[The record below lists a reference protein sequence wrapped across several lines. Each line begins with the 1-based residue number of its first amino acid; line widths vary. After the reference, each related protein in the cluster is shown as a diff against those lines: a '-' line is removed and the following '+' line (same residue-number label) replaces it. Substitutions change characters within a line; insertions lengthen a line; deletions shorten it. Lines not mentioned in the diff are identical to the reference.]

1 MRFKAAFIAGALIFG
16 LPHAQPNA
24 QTSAGARASSDANPQ
39 LPLPGM
45 IQLAQVGRSTTAANE
60 GEQSH
65 IDRVNT
71 WTVGVAGGLLEG
83 TFIRFAADLA
93 KALDDGDNLRI
104 LPVVTYGAA
113 ENISDLLYLKGVDV
127 AITDADVFDEYRK
140 QKKFSNIEKRIH
152 YISEMYNSEF
162 HVFAR
167 PEIKELKDL
176 EGKKVGFNTKGSAAG
191 ITGKIVFERLK
202 INVEPVYINNSIGI
216 EKMKTGEF
224 AAIVHTVGKPND
236 LFAKL
241 KPEPGF
247 HFVPV
252 PYNSTFDDY
261 YLPTTLTS
269 ADYPNLIKADE
280 RVETIAVPVVLAVY
294 NWPQSS
300 DRFRRVERFIQ
311 YYFSRFET
319 MRKPPYHPK
328 WQEINL
334 AAKVAGW
341 TRYWVAEQAL
351 NNLTHGAAAVNPQ
364 RPGVSQETLSIL
376 TKPEDQRLFDEFLA
390 WKQKQRRQ

>member
-1 MRFKAAFIAGALIFG
+1 
-16 LPHAQPNA
+16 
-24 QTSAGARASSDANPQ
+24 
-39 LPLPGM
+39 
-45 IQLAQVGRSTTAANE
+45 
-60 GEQSH
+60 
-65 IDRVNT
+65 
-71 WTVGVAGGLLEG
+71 
-83 TFIRFAADLA
+83 
-93 KALDDGDNLRI
+93 
-104 LPVVTYGAA
+104 
-113 ENISDLLYLKGVDV
+113 
-127 AITDADVFDEYRK
+127 
-140 QKKFSNIEKRIH
+140 
-152 YISEMYNSEF
+152 
-162 HVFAR
+162 
-167 PEIKELKDL
+167 
-176 EGKKVGFNTKGSAAG
+176 
-191 ITGKIVFERLK
+191 
-202 INVEPVYINNSIGI
+202 
-216 EKMKTGEF
+216 MKTGEF

>member
-1 MRFKAAFIAGALIFG
+1 MRLRAAFLAGVVFFG
-16 LPHAQPNA
+16 LPDSQANA
-24 QTSAGARASSDANPQ
+24 QTSTGVPALSDSHQQQPGA
-39 LPLPGM
+39 
-45 IQLAQVGRSTTAANE
+45 IQLAQARAVPTAASE
-60 GEQSH
+60 GEQTH
-65 IDRVNT
+65 LDRVNT

-104 LPVVTYGAA
+104 LPIVTYGAA
-113 ENISDLLYLKGVDV
+113 ENVSDLLYLKGVDV
-127 AITDADVFDEYRK
+127 ALTDADVFDEYKK

-152 YISEMYNSEF
+152 YISEMFNSEF

-176 EGKKVGFNTKGSAAG
+176 EGKKVGFNSKGSAAG

-202 INVEPVYINNSIGI
+202 IKVEPVYVNNSIGI

-224 AAIVHTVGKPND
+224 AAIIHTVGKPND

-247 HFVPV
+247 HFLPV
-252 PYNSTFDDY
+252 AYDAKFDDY
-261 YLPTTLTS
+261 YLPTALTA
-269 ADYPNLIKADE
+269 ADYPNLIKPEE
-280 RVETIAVPVVLAVY
+280 RVDTIAVPVVLAVY
-294 NWPQSS
+294 NWPSGS
-300 DRFRRVERFIQ
+300 DRARRVERFIQ
-311 YYFSRFET
+311 YYFNRFET

-334 AAKVAGW
+334 AAKVSGW

-351 NNLTHGAAAVNPQ
+351 NRMPQAASAITPQ
-364 RPGVSQETLSIL
+364 NAGVTQETNSQLS
-376 TKPEDQRLFDEFLA
+376 KPEDQRLFDEFLA
-390 WKQKQRRQ
+390 WKQKQKKQ